1 MKLFWDFLK
10 DHRRILAGI
19 AACIALSAA
28 VYFLYHLPPLP
39 YFYALALCLFVG
51 LVGLISN
58 YLAYRRQRHDLT
70 LIRGQLDAGLEHLPE
85 ARSSLEL
92 DYQAALAQAAQLLR
106 QEKDQNAAREQDALD
121 YYTLW
126 VHQIKIP
133 ISALELL
140 TGQDSE
146 ENRAIRE
153 ELFRI
158 RQYTDMALCYAR
170 LGSGSSDYVI
180 REYDLDAI
188 LRQALRKFGPQ
199 FIRRRLR
206 LEYEPLN
213 CKILTDE
220 KWFLFVV
227 EQVLSNALKYTR
239 SGSVTISLSA
249 PEILSIRDTGLG
261 IAPEDLPRIF
271 DRGYTGKNG
280 RIDKSSTGIGLYLCR
295 RICDNLGH
303 GISAQSQIGI
313 GTEICID
320 FHRRNLGFD

>member
-1 MKLFWDFLK
+1 MKLLGNFCK
-10 DHRRILAGI
+10 DRRRVLLGA
-19 AACIALSAA
+19 AACLLLSGA
-28 VYFLYHLPPLP
+28 VYFLYQLPPLP

-51 LVGLISN
+51 AVGFFSGFA
-58 YLAYRRQRHDLT
+58 AYFQRHRDLL
-70 LIRGQLDAGLEHLPE
+70 LIGEQLKSGLEYLPPAASLPE
-85 ARSSLEL
+85 AE
-92 DYQAALAQAAQLLR
+92 YQAALIQAVTLLR
-106 QEKDQNAAREQDALD
+106 REKDRSAAREQDTLD

-126 VHQIKIP
+126 VHQVKIP
-133 ISALELL
+133 ISALDLM
-140 TGQDSE
+140 TSQDTE
-146 ENRAIRE
+146 EHRAMRE
-153 ELFRI
+153 ELFRV
-158 RQYTDMALCYAR
+158 RQYTEMALCYAR

-213 CKILTDE
+213 CKVLTDE

-239 SGSVTISLSA
+239 SGSVTICLAA
-249 PEILSIRDTGLG
+249 PEVLSIRDTGLG

-271 DRGYTGKNG
+271 DRGYTGTNG

-295 RICDNLGH
+295 RICQNLGH
-303 GISAQSQIGI
+303 SITALSQVGV
-313 GTEICID
+313 GTELRID
-320 FHRRNLGFD
+320 FHRRNLGCD

>member
-1 MKLFWDFLK
+1 MKLFWRFCK
-10 DHRRILAGI
+10 DRRRILAGA
-19 AACIALSAA
+19 AACIALSGA
-28 VYFLYHLPPLP
+28 VYFLYQLPPLP

-51 LVGLISN
+51 AVGFFSSFAS
-58 YLAYRRQRHDLT
+58 YYRRHRDLL
-70 LIRGQLDAGLEHLPE
+70 LIGDQLDAGLEFLPPADSLPE
-85 ARSSLEL
+85 A
-92 DYQAALAQAAQLLR
+92 DYQAALTKAAQLLR
-106 QEKDQNAAREQDALD
+106 QEKDRSAAREQEALD

-126 VHQIKIP
+126 VHQVKIP

-140 TGQDSE
+140 ASHDTE
-146 ENRAIRE
+146 EHRAMRE
-153 ELFRI
+153 ELFRV
-158 RQYTDMALCYAR
+158 RQYTEMALCYAR

-180 REYDLDAI
+180 QEYDLDAI

-213 CKILTDE
+213 RRILTDE

-227 EQVLSNALKYTR
+227 EQILSNALKYTR
-239 SGSVTISLSA
+239 SGAVTISLAA

-280 RIDKSSTGIGLYLCR
+280 RVDKSSTGIGLYLCR
-295 RICDNLGH
+295 RICENLGH
-303 GISAQSQIGI
+303 RITALSQVGA
-313 GTEICID
+313 GTEIRVD
-320 FHRRNLGFD
+320 FHRRDLGFD

>member
-1 MKLFWDFLK
+1 MKLLGNFYK
-10 DHRRILAGI
+10 DRRRILLGA
-19 AACIALSAA
+19 AACFVLSGA

-51 LVGLISN
+51 LVGFLSSF
-58 YLAYRRQRHDLT
+58 LSYRKRHHDLL
-70 LIRGQLDAGLEHLPE
+70 LIGSQLESGLEYLPPAASLPE
-85 ARSSLEL
+85 K
-92 DYQAALAQAAQLLR
+92 DYQAALTQAAALLR
-106 QEKDQNAAREQDALD
+106 REKDRSAAREQEALD

-140 TGQDSE
+140 AAADTE

-153 ELFRI
+153 ELFRV
-158 RQYTDMALCYAR
+158 RQYTEMALCYAR

-206 LEYEPLN
+206 LEYGALN

-239 SGSVTISLSA
+239 SGSVTICLAA

-271 DRGYTGKNG
+271 DRGYTGTNG
-280 RIDKSSTGIGLYLCR
+280 RVDQSSTGIGLYLCR
-295 RICDNLGH
+295 RICRNLGH
-303 GISAQSQIGI
+303 RITALSQVGV
-313 GTEICID
+313 GTEIRID
-320 FHRRNLGFD
+320 FQRRNLSFD

>member
-1 MKLFWDFLK
+1 MKLFWNFCK
-10 DHRRILAGI
+10 DRRRILWGA
-19 AACIALSAA
+19 AACILLSAA

-51 LVGLISN
+51 LVGFLSSFLSYRKRHRDLLLIGS
-58 YLAYRRQRHDLT
+58 
-70 LIRGQLDAGLEHLPE
+70 QLDAGLEYLPPAASLPE
-85 ARSSLEL
+85 A
-92 DYQAALAQAAQLLR
+92 DYQAALTQAAALLR
-106 QEKDQNAAREQDALD
+106 QEKDRSAAREQEALD

-126 VHQIKIP
+126 VHQVKIP

-140 TGQDSE
+140 TGQDTE

-153 ELFRI
+153 ELFRV
-158 RQYTDMALCYAR
+158 RQYTEMALCYAR
-170 LGSGSSDYVI
+170 LGSSGSDYVI

-206 LEYEPLN
+206 LEYAPLN

-239 SGSVTISLSA
+239 SGSVTIGHAA
-249 PEILSIRDTGLG
+249 PELLSIRDTGLG

-271 DRGYTGKNG
+271 DRGYTGTNG
-280 RIDKSSTGIGLYLCR
+280 RVDKSSTGIGLYLCR
-295 RICDNLGH
+295 RICQNLGH
-303 GISAQSQIGI
+303 RITALSQVGI
-313 GTEICID
+313 GTEIRID
-320 FHRRNLGFD
+320 FHRRGLGFD